1 MTADTHPSPE
11 PSGGQPPEPPKRAR
25 RRHGSTVARLI
36 AVQTLLV
43 GIALT
48 VVVVETGSIFAAQS
62 RNTLQDDLREEV
74 TEYTHAADI
83 RPTGQTLFEFS
94 RIYLQTRSLLPG
106 HHLLVALT
114 ANPVLATPNTVRF
127 ARDPTIAALL
137 TAPTSTARFS
147 TARFSTTRVGT
158 TDYQILL
165 SPILD
170 GSHQVGVLLPFV
182 NLNVLSDQTS
192 KVRTLAEVQA
202 AIALLVT
209 GLSSFLLLRH
219 LLRTVGKVTATAE
232 DIAAGD
238 IQRRIDYH
246 GTDDEVGRL
255 AHTFDAM
262 TARLSA
268 ALTSQRQLLSDVSH
282 QLRTPLTVARGHLEV
297 LLRANT
303 TDPAEVSDTV
313 SLVVD
318 ELHHATILVDRLMML
333 GRSLEPDFLDP
344 QPIDIRA
351 FMADLYDAAT
361 VLADRT
367 WALGDLPDLVIHAD
381 ATKLRGA
388 MLNLIDNA
396 IKATTTAD
404 TITLTAVQHEKELQL
419 AVTDT
424 GPGIPADLHD
434 VIFDRFRRGRD
445 PHQRGSGLGLAIV
458 QAVAHAHHGTCQ
470 LTSTP
475 GNGCH
480 IAILLPLDDPRTDQE
495 QP

>member
-1 MTADTHPSPE
+1 VSTDTHPRPK

-25 RRHGSTVARLI
+25 RRRSGTVARLI
-36 AVQTLLV
+36 AVQMLLV
-43 GIALT
+43 GIALA

-62 RNTLQDDLREEV
+62 RHTLQDDLREEV

-114 ANPVLATPNTVRF
+114 QNPVLATPDTVRF
-127 ARDPTIAALL
+127 ARDPAIAALL
-137 TAPTSTARFS
+137 TTPTS

-158 TDYQILL
+158 SDYQILL

-170 GSHQVGVLLPFV
+170 GGQPVGVLLPFV

-192 KVRTLAEVQA
+192 RVRTLAEVQA

-219 LLRTVGKVTATAE
+219 LLRTVSKVTATAE

-238 IQRRIDYH
+238 LQRRIDYH

-255 AHTFDAM
+255 ARTFDAM
-262 TARLSA
+262 TARLST

-303 TDPAEVSDTV
+303 ADPAEVSDTV

-367 WALGDLPDLVIHAD
+367 WVLGDLPDLVIHAD
-381 ATKLRGA
+381 AAKLRGG

-404 TITLTAVQHEKELQL
+404 TITLTAVQHEQEVQL

-424 GPGIPADLHD
+424 GPGIPADLHG

-458 QAVAHAHHGTCQ
+458 QAVAYAHHGTCQ

-480 IAILLPLDDPRTDQE
+480 IAILLPLDRFRTDQQ